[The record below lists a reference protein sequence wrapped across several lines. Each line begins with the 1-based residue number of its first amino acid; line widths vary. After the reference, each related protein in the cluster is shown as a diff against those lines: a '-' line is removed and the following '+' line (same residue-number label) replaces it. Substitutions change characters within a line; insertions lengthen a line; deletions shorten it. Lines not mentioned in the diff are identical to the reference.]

1 VSLGYIIANTTLRK
15 YFRIYRE
22 LGIAHV
28 LILPWYQY
36 GAWAP
41 FDERRMEILNK
52 RMFSKRVINKE
63 TRKMANTDKETVNGK
78 RIIAEYQDLPENAYE
93 PEFKILHEFL
103 TAYPSVN
110 FTTVIPPVSTLY
122 YHTASKV
129 YVDRAVHRG
138 RAFVEFSKDYPNM
151 RIFAF
156 PQKEIISDLR
166 NYKDHVHFDRNV
178 YRFMTRQMEKGE
190 NRLTEQN
197 VDAYT
202 SQLINAINSF
212 DRSNPFAVPDT
223 PRAIDFEGNLVIQ

>member
-1 VSLGYIIANTTLRK
+1 
-15 YFRIYRE
+15 
-22 LGIAHV
+22 
-28 LILPWYQY
+28 
-36 GAWAP
+36 
-41 FDERRMEILNK
+41 
-52 RMFSKRVINKE
+52 
-63 TRKMANTDKETVNGK
+63 
-78 RIIAEYQDLPENAYE
+78 
-93 PEFKILHEFL
+93 
-103 TAYPSVN
+103 
-110 FTTVIPPVSTLY
+110 
-122 YHTASKV
+122 
-129 YVDRAVHRG
+129 
-138 RAFVEFSKDYPNM
+138 M